1 MTFIITSKIFSPLGM
16 WVFTT
21 MLINN
26 NVLQFHGTLLSEN
39 LSVYLVQS
47 SSCLLRDV
55 NLWCFLFCFLLFK
68 YKRCVNSNYH
78 FLSSIAFVW
87 QIKGGSHLAIT
98 PACVWLRYKGSMQKH
113 FTDFLQVKITPLLF
127 YIYLIL
133 FTLEMK
139 SSNYELYMYTFYKI
153 IEW

>member
-1 MTFIITSKIFSPLGM
+1 MTFIIASKIFSPLGM
-16 WVFTT
+16 WDFTT
-21 MLINN
+21 MFINN

-47 SSCLLRDV
+47 SSCLLGDV
-55 NLWCFLFCFLLFK
+55 NLWCFLFCFLLLK
-68 YKRCVNSNYH
+68 YKRCINSNYH

-87 QIKGGSHLAIT
+87 QIKGGFHLAIA
-98 PACVWLRYKGSMQKH
+98 PEGKVLVSMQKH

-127 YIYLIL
+127 YIYLIF

-139 SSNYELYMYTFYKI
+139 PSNYELHMYTFYKI
-153 IEW
+153 REW

>member
-1 MTFIITSKIFSPLGM
+1 MTFIIASKIFSPLGM

-26 NVLQFHGTLLSEN
+26 NVLQFYGTLLSEN
-39 LSVYLVQS
+39 LSVYLVHS

-68 YKRCVNSNYH
+68 YKRCVNANYH
-78 FLSSIAFVW
+78 FFV
-87 QIKGGSHLAIT
+87 QHCI
-98 PACVWLRYKGSMQKH
+98 CVANKRRVSFGYYSCLCLRYKGSMQKH

-139 SSNYELYMYTFYKI
+139 PSNYELYMYTFYKI
-153 IEW
+153 REW